1 MSLLALNGGL
11 WGNFTTIYWIS
22 KYLQH
27 LIHIWNK
34 NSYWIMVKVGNE
46 NGNHALNILY
56 ENNHFELAI
65 TCDYMIKFSNIH
77 TCATYDTKFEI
88 HNINDENNE
97 VQHKQ
102 KKVKVGIFN

>member
-1 MSLLALNGGL
+1 
-11 WGNFTTIYWIS
+11 
-22 KYLQH
+22 
-27 LIHIWNK
+27 
-34 NSYWIMVKVGNE
+34 MVNEGNE
-46 NGNHALNILY
+46 NASHGLNTLY
-56 ENNHFELAI
+56 ANNHFELAI